1 MAFIATSVGT
11 FGYPTISREEASFM
25 AVGRAVA
32 GGRCRPANAGIA
44 GVGGEADHL
53 ERLA

>member
-11 FGYPTISREEASFM
+11 FGYPTSPEKKRRSWLSAARWL
-25 AVGRAVA
+25 AVG
-32 GGRCRPANAGIA
+32 CRPANAGVA